1 MTIVLEVIVSL
12 LTAHQLHIQ
21 TDDGLQDEPFEL
33 CQRVSFTGTQGSES
47 HDGVSQR
54 FSVLIESR
62 IHKPIIFERLS
73 HTHDTKH
80 VKPQ

>member
-1 MTIVLEVIVSL
+1 MSIVLEVIVSL

-33 CQRVSFTGTQGSES
+33 CQRVSFTGTQRSKG

-54 FSVLIESR
+54 FSVFIKRR

-73 HTHDTKH
+73 HTRDTRH